1 MFYAIAALLL
11 ILFVV
16 RMIASRPDV
25 SPEKVQELLAAGGM
39 LIDVRTPPEYRAGHI
54 ESAVNLPLDTLPEG
68 LNRLGVPMGR
78 TLILCCATGMRSAQ
92 AKRLLKKAGYLRVH
106 NAGAVSRL
114 KG

>member
-1 MFYAIAALLL
+1 MIYFITALLL

-25 SPEKVQELLAAGGM
+25 SPERVEELLADGGM

-68 LNRLGVPMGR
+68 LNRLDIPVETP
-78 TLILCCATGMRSAQ
+78 LLLCCVTGIRSARG
-92 AKRLLKKAGYLRVH
+92 KGLLKKAGYLRVH
-106 NAGAVSRL
+106 NAGPVGRL